1 MYPPKFNIKIHIF
14 YKQLLL
20 NLICTVFS
28 CSTGVLNAAALCRS
42 LSMINPTA
50 GCLLLTDLLK
60 MFEYMSPKYYSI
72 TDLNC
77 HFSVTGTQVPHFFND
92 LYANSDLNLLKKY
105 TSQSSSQLR
114 QFQLLLIPA
123 LNVLLLICLV
133 ACFRSL

>member
-28 CSTGVLNAAALCRS
+28 CSTGVLNTAALCRS

-50 GCLLLTDLLK
+50 GCLLLTDLLR
-60 MFEYMSPKYYSI
+60 MFQYMSPKYYSI

-77 HFSVTGTQVPHFFND
+77 HFSATGTQVPHFFND
-92 LYANSDLNLLKKY
+92 LYANSDLNLLKKKIHKSVKFTAEAISAAFN
-105 TSQSSSQLR
+105 TSSKC
-114 QFQLLLIPA
+114 FPA
-123 LNVLLLICLV
+123 HLFSCT
-133 ACFRSL
+133 F